1 MRTVTVTIMISVR
14 RHARSRLHG
23 FSLVELSVGLTLIA
37 ALAGIGYATYHAL
50 LARDQDSA
58 SEAKLSQVAHLAT
71 ADFVAARNWTEAF
84 SGATENSGFTVVAD
98 TPSNPTPSLTPN
110 QISYRAV
117 STRVGMAMLTD
128 RGTCVMGLVQNRAV
142 DVWTVKAS
150 LGSSCAGRVALMG
163 EQAPAAYTAPTTAL
177 SAPTDLDATGG
188 RGQVVL
194 TWSGTG
200 SSYEVTRDGK
210 SLGLASSPYTDKA
223 VRDGVTYSYAVHAV
237 DASGNQSADAG
248 PVSAL
253 TIPAT
258 PSGAAAAGT
267 TSVTMQWNAS
277 SGTVTGYK
285 VYNDVGLLV
294 WQGAATSM
302 TYSPPN
308 TPGSLTVSA
317 YNASGESLQSS
328 AVQLNAALSAPRSL
342 TGTAG
347 DRAVSLT
354 WATPATGRPTGY
366 EVFKDGVSVL
376 RVNATGASVTGLKNG
391 TAYSFTV
398 KAYNALSVSAASD
411 PAVLTPGVSPQVL
424 TSIAVSQCAGS
435 DPGSIALSWALP
447 VDDPDNPIQ
456 GFKVYQAGTSILLT
470 EARMPLTTASVTGLT
485 PGNAYAFDVKTWRTG
500 GVSATSTSASVVAGC
515 VPPNPS
521 SPLVTVNP
529 PTSATG
535 SYGLVTGHPAVSSYE
550 YRCSSTNGG
559 APVTA
564 TSASASV
571 TSIAIAG
578 LTTGKT
584 YACTAYARN
593 AIGYSTGAIAVPTTN
608 ANPAN
613 PNELFDTILPPNT
626 PAAPALSGGNGSMS
640 VSWSAVTA
648 TSSRPLSGY
657 KVFLLTSRPT
667 KCSDSATCL
676 LPTTG
681 TPSCTTAA
689 TSCTVSGLTNGV
701 TYTAYVQSYNLTFY
715 SDGPNSSHLILGSP
729 AAPDLTADS
738 ATTSSLRLVASSAST
753 TANPV
758 SGYHFY
764 RSGTHIGTSSGTL
777 TDAGLAPGTQYCY
790 TAVAYNAAFTSSS
803 SSQICPWSAQNA
815 PDTPSSSGWSTTSFV
830 MSWTGVS
837 GATSYDYQ
845 MASVGTWTTAS
856 TSATLSSLAACT
868 WHTVYVRA
876 NGPWGTTAWSPAISV
891 QTRCLLSVTDT
902 FDSVQG
908 YAGTNRWPAGSPY
921 YQTATAPNPTKYM
934 TFGYDEF
941 CTVCSAGLFHYSA
954 GLLFTGAPNA
964 ATHPNIRSL
973 SCSAQV
979 WPTGS
984 SYSAAYEWAFT
995 TGSGLVEFH
1004 FLKYASAAAMRS
1016 GSRPSVG
1023 RGSQDT
1029 GSVASGTAYVTTLSA
1044 ANCNAFYNGTLNGF
1058 LVGPYTNTAGTPIN
1072 DAGSGGFSYSGRLA
1086 LATEGGNSTPRMV
1099 YTGSYG
1105 GSG

>member
-1 MRTVTVTIMISVR
+1 MISVR
-14 RHARSRLHG
+14 RTARSRLRG
-23 FSLVELSVGLTLIA
+23 FSLVELAVVLTLVA
-37 ALAGIGYATYHAL
+37 VLAGIGYVTYHAL

-58 SEAKLSQVAHLAT
+58 AEDKLTQVAQVAT

-84 SGATENSGFTVVAD
+84 SGATESTGLSVVAD
-98 TPSNPTPSLTPN
+98 TPASPKSSLTPN

-117 STRVGMAMLTD
+117 STRVGMAMLTT

-150 LGSSCAGRVALMG
+150 LGSSCAGRVALMR
-163 EQAPAAYTAPTTAL
+163 EQTPSAYTASTTAL
-177 SAPTDLDATGG
+177 AAPTGLTAAGG
-188 RGQVVL
+188 RGQVVV
-194 TWSGTG
+194 TWSGTA
-200 SSYEVTRDGK
+200 SAYEVSRDGK
-210 SLGLASSPYTDKA
+210 SLGPASSPYTDKS
-223 VRDGVTYSYAVHAV
+223 VRDGVSYTYTVHAV
-237 DASGNQSADAG
+237 DATGAQSADAG

-253 TIPAT
+253 TVPST

-267 TSVTMQWNAS
+267 TSVTMQWNAA
-277 SGTVTGYK
+277 SGIVTGYK
-285 VYNDVGLLV
+285 VYNDAGTLV
-294 WQGAATSM
+294 WQGAATAM
-302 TYSPPN
+302 TYSPSN
-308 TPGSLTVSA
+308 TPASLTVSA
-317 YNASGESLQSS
+317 YNASGDSLQSA
-328 AVQLNAALSAPRSL
+328 AVQLNASLSAPRSL

-347 DRAVSLT
+347 DRAVSLS
-354 WATPATGRPTGY
+354 WATPTTGRPTAY

-376 RVNATGASVTGLKNG
+376 RVNATGASITGLKNG
-391 TAYSFTV
+391 TSYSFTV
-398 KAYNALSVSAASD
+398 KAYNALSVSASSD
-411 PAVLTPGVSPQVL
+411 PAVLTPGVSPQGL
-424 TSIAVSQCAGS
+424 TGVSASQCSGS
-435 DPGSIALSWALP
+435 DPGSIALSWVLP
-447 VDDPDNPIQ
+447 ADDPDNPIQ
-456 GFKVYQAGTSILLT
+456 GFKIYQANTTTLLT
-470 EARMPLTTASVTGLT
+470 EARMPLTTATLTGLT
-485 PGNAYAFDVKTWRTG
+485 PGNSYSFDVKTWRTG
-500 GVSATSTSASVVAGC
+500 GVSATATSAPIVAGC
-515 VPPNPS
+515 VPPDPS
-521 SPLVTVNP
+521 APLVTVNP

-535 SYGLVTGHPAVSSYE
+535 TYGLVTGYPAVDFYE

-559 APVTA
+559 VSVTAVSATATA
-564 TSASASV
+564 TS
-571 TSIAIAG
+571 IAVGG

-584 YACTAYARN
+584 YSCTAYAHN
-593 AIGYSTGAIAVPTTN
+593 ALGYSPGTVAVPTTN

-626 PAAPALSGGNGSMS
+626 PAAPTLSGGNGSMS
-640 VSWSAVTA
+640 VSWTAVTA

-667 KCSDSATCL
+667 KCSDSTTCV

-715 SDGPNSSHLILGSP
+715 SDGPNTSYLVIGAP
-729 AAPDLTADS
+729 AAPALSSDS
-738 ATTSSLRLVASSAST
+738 ATTSSLRLVASSTST

-758 SGYHFY
+758 SGYYFY

-777 TDAGLAPGTQYCY
+777 TDAGLAAGTQYCY
-790 TAVAYNAAFTSSS
+790 TAVAYNAVFSSAS

-815 PDTPSSSGWSTTSFV
+815 PDAPSSSGWATTSFV
-830 MSWTGVS
+830 MSWPAVS
-837 GATSYDYQ
+837 GATSYDYE
-845 MASVGTWTTAS
+845 MATVGTWTTAG
-856 TSATLSSLAACT
+856 TTATLSSLAACT

-876 NGPWGTTAWSPAISV
+876 IGPWGTTAWSPSISV
-891 QTRCLLSVTDT
+891 QTRCALSVTDT

-908 YAGTNRWPAGSPY
+908 YAGTNRWPSGTPY

-954 GLLFTGAPNA
+954 GLLFSGAPNA
-964 ATHPNIRSL
+964 TTHPNIRSL
-973 SCSAQV
+973 SCTAQV

-1004 FLKYASAAAMRS
+1004 FIKYASAAAMRT

-1029 GSVASGTAYVTTLSA
+1029 GSVASGTVYATTLSA
-1044 ANCNAFYNGTLNGF
+1044 TNCNAFYNGTLNGF
-1058 LVGPYTNTAGTPIN
+1058 LIGPYTNTAGTPIN
-1072 DAGSGGFSYSGRLA
+1072 DAGSGGFSYAGRLA
-1086 LATEGGNSTPRMV
+1086 LATEGSNSTPRML